1 MVGFAF
7 DGVDRRKLL
16 LGFAAAAAV
25 IVAPGPG
32 VAFAADDLADVKAAL
47 AKNHAV
53 AVKRLQDWIALPSIA
68 AENRAPKEGAD
79 HMAQLA
85 RDAGFQHVEVVPTAG
100 MPGVFATL
108 DAGAAKTL
116 GVYFMYDVK
125 QFDPKEWSSPP
136 LEARLIDKPG
146 MGKIVMGRGAVN
158 QKGPEA
164 TFLAALHAMKDAG
177 RKLPVNLVLVAEGEE
192 EIGSTHFSEIVSRP
206 DILAALRKTEGIML
220 PSASQ
225 DTTGGV
231 SIELGAKGIAEL
243 ELVSS
248 GARWGR
254 GPRKDLHSSYKAAV
268 DSPVWRLVEAL
279 QTLVTVDG
287 NKPAV
292 DGWYEHV
299 QPLTARQREL
309 IAQSIHVR
317 NEKAEMDEMG
327 ISHWID
333 DLPFDKAME
342 RLAAEPTIN
351 IEGLV
356 AGYTG
361 PGGKTILP
369 GRAVAKIDC
378 RLVPDMTI
386 EEAKRKLRAHLD
398 KRGFTDIEV
407 NVTGGY
413 DPTQTDEN
421 SKLIQAQIAT
431 YKNLGIVTSINPR
444 MAGSW
449 PGVRFTGPPLNLP
462 AGSFGTGYGTGAH
475 APDEFFVIESSDPK
489 VAGMDDAALSFVRFL
504 YQIAN

>member
-1 MVGFAF
+1 MAGLAF
-7 DGVDRRKLL
+7 EGALRRTVL
-16 LGFAAAAAV
+16 LGGLVAGAW
-25 IVAPGPG
+25 IVVPG
-32 VAFAADDLADVKAAL
+32 VASAADDLASVKAAI

-68 AENRAPKEGAD
+68 AESRAGKEGAD

-85 RDAGFQHVEVVPTAG
+85 RDAGFQRVEVIPTAG
-100 MPGVFATL
+100 MPGVFAIL
-108 DAGAAKTL
+108 DAGAPKTL

-146 MGKIVMGRGAVN
+146 LGKILMGRGAVN

-164 TFLAALHAMKDAG
+164 AFLAALHAMKDAG
-177 RKLPVNLVLVAEGEE
+177 RTLPVNLVLVAEGEE
-192 EIGSTHFSEIVSRP
+192 EIGSTHFGEIVNRP
-206 DILAALRKTEGIML
+206 DVLAALKRTEGILL
-220 PSASQ
+220 PHASQ

-231 SIELGAKGIAEL
+231 SIDLGAKGIAEL

-248 GARWGR
+248 GAKWGR
-254 GPRKDLHSSYKAAV
+254 GPRQDLHSSLKAAV
-268 DSPVWRLVEAL
+268 DSPVWRLVQAL
-279 QTLVTVDG
+279 QTLVTPDG

-299 QPLTARQREL
+299 KPLTVRQKEL
-309 IAQSIHVR
+309 IAQSIEVR
-317 NEKAEMDEMG
+317 NEKAEMEEMG

-333 DLPFDKAME
+333 DLPFGKAME

-369 GRAVAKIDC
+369 GRAVAKLDL

-386 EEAKRKLRAHLD
+386 EDAKRKLRAHLD
-398 KRGFTDIEV
+398 KRGFTDVEI

-413 DPTQTDEN
+413 DPTQTAEN
-421 SKLIQAQIAT
+421 SRLVQAQIAT
-431 YKNLGIVTSINPR
+431 YKALGIDPSINPR

-449 PGVRFTGPPLNLP
+449 PGVRFTGAPLNLP
-462 AGSFGTGYGTGAH
+462 AGTFGTGYGTGAH
-475 APDEFFVIESSDPK
+475 APDEFFLVESSDPK
-489 VAGMDDAALSFVRFL
+489 IAGMDEAALSFVRLF
-504 YQIAN
+504 YRIAE

>member
-1 MVGFAF
+1 MAGFAF
-7 DGVDRRKLL
+7 DGAFRRKLL
-16 LGFAAAAAV
+16 LGCVAAAATV
-25 IVAPGPG
+25 MVAPG

-47 AKNHAV
+47 AKNHGV

-108 DAGAAKTL
+108 DAGAPKTL

-192 EIGSTHFSEIVSRP
+192 EIGSTHFGEIVNRA
-206 DILAALRKTEGIML
+206 DILAALKKTEGIML

-231 SIELGAKGIAEL
+231 SVELGAKGIAEL

-248 GARWGR
+248 GAKWGR
-254 GPRKDLHSSYKAAV
+254 GPRSDLHSSYKAAV

-279 QTLVTVDG
+279 QTLVTPDG

-299 QPLTARQREL
+299 KPLTARQKEL
-309 IAQSIHVR
+309 IAQSIRVR
-317 NEKAEMDEMG
+317 SEKAEMEEMG

-333 DLPFDKAME
+333 DLPFGKAME

-386 EEAKRKLRAHLD
+386 DEAKRKLRAHLD
-398 KRGFTDIEV
+398 KRGFTDIEI

-413 DPTQTDEN
+413 DPTETAEN
-421 SKLIQAQIAT
+421 SKLVQAQIAT
-431 YKNLGIVTSINPR
+431 YKGLGIVMSINPR

-449 PGVRFTGPPLNLP
+449 PGVRFTGPPLSLP
-462 AGSFGTGYGTGAH
+462 AGGFGTGYGTGAH
-475 APDEFFVIESSDPK
+475 APDEFFLIDSSDPK
-489 VAGMDDAALSFVRFL
+489 IAGMDEAALSFVRLL
-504 YQIAN
+504 YQIAE